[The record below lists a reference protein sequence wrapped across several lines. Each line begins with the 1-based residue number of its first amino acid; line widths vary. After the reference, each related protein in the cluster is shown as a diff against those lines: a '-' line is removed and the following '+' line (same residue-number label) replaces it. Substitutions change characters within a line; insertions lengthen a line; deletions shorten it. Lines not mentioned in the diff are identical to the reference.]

1 MRSDWNWNACWEWTR
16 QKQRNNERDREKCV
30 QSIEETQK
38 PREHSNALNR
48 SWNISV
54 NRVRWVATTGS
65 NSILDF
71 ADYMYRDFDIYRFS
85 RIAIL
90 PPNTTPHT
98 QIRVQ
103 QCASCSFS
111 SFRNC
116 LSFSLFWFFRFW
128 FNAIVHTMD
137 IFYTQFVTNNLKRV
151 QFGRNSHNRLWDLL
165 QIWSTN
171 QQHSLIIA
179 ITLNCELDC
188 VDRLEFIIEFRT
200 KSGRWMNSSWI
211 KYARV

>member
-1 MRSDWNWNACWEWTR
+1 MCLPSIRLKGIESNRIEMRSDWNWNACWEWTR
-16 QKQRNNERDREKCV
+16 QKQRNNERETEKCF

-90 PPNTTPHT
+90 PPNTTHTHT
-98 QIRVQ
+98 QCFEYNNAPAVH
-103 QCASCSFS
+103 
-111 SFRNC
+111 FRR
-116 LSFSLFWFFRFW
+116 SEIVWVFRFW

-137 IFYTQFVTNNLKRV
+137 IFLHEIRYKQFETRSIL
-151 QFGRNSHNRLWDLL
+151 
-165 QIWSTN
+165 
-171 QQHSLIIA
+171 A
-179 ITLNCELDC
+179 
-188 VDRLEFIIEFRT
+188 EF
-200 KSGRWMNSSWI
+200 
-211 KYARV
+211 A

>member
-1 MRSDWNWNACWEWTR
+1 MCLPSIRLKGIESNRIEMRSDWNWNACWEWTR

-116 LSFSLFWFFRFW
+116 LSFSLFLILSFLIQCDCAY
-128 FNAIVHTMD
+128 NGYLLHT
-137 IFYTQFVTNNLKRV
+137 IRYKQFETRSI
-151 QFGRNSHNRLWDLL
+151 R
-165 QIWSTN
+165 T
-171 QQHSLIIA
+171 
-179 ITLNCELDC
+179 
-188 VDRLEFIIEFRT
+188 EF
-200 KSGRWMNSSWI
+200 
-211 KYARV
+211 A

>member
-1 MRSDWNWNACWEWTR
+1 MHAENG
-16 QKQRNNERDREKCV
+16 RDKNSETMSETEKSV

-116 LSFSLFWFFRFW
+116 LSFSFLIQCDCAY
-128 FNAIVHTMD
+128 NGYLLHT
-137 IFYTQFVTNNLKRV
+137 IRYKQFETRSI
-151 QFGRNSHNRLWDLL
+151 R
-165 QIWSTN
+165 
-171 QQHSLIIA
+171 A
-179 ITLNCELDC
+179 
-188 VDRLEFIIEFRT
+188 EF
-200 KSGRWMNSSWI
+200 
-211 KYARV
+211 A